1 MGETTAEPATGST
14 AETDRNPGRWRAVVA
29 WTGVTAWGTWAL
41 VRLADGDRLPL
52 IGVPAAPLLALTPYV
67 AAAVPVPIVVALLLR
82 RWRAAVV
89 AGVVAAGLLS
99 AVVPRALGGD
109 QPAARGPV
117 VRVLTANLL
126 FGEADPARLVELVR
140 ETGADVLS
148 LQELRPEAVERYEK
162 AGLTALL
169 PHKALDPR
177 WGAAGSGLYSRHP
190 LRALPSLPRTQMA
203 MPQAE
208 ITLPGGRRI
217 EVTAVHPVPPISSES
232 FRDWKRDLK
241 ALPDARPEAVA
252 SAPAGSS
259 ANQPVRILA
268 GDFNATLDHANLRGV
283 LDRGYADAADRA
295 GAGLVPTWGTTEPRP
310 RITIDHILADSRCA
324 VTKVEVHDLPGS
336 DHRALFAELRLP

>member
-1 MGETTAEPATGST
+1 MGETTAEPATEANGRS
-14 AETDRNPGRWRAVVA
+14 GRWRTVVA
-29 WTGVTAWGTWAL
+29 WTAAGAWGTWAL
-41 VRLADGDRLPL
+41 VRLAGGDRLPV
-52 IGVPAAPLLALTPYV
+52 IQVPAAPLLALTPYV
-67 AAAVPVPIVVALLLR
+67 AATVPVPIIVALLLR

-89 AGVVAAGLLS
+89 AGVVAAGLLV

-109 QPAARGPV
+109 QPSAGGPV

-140 ETGADVLS
+140 NTQADVLS
-148 LQELRPEAVERYEK
+148 LQELQPEDVERYEQ
-162 AGLTALL
+162 AGLAALL
-169 PHKALDPR
+169 PHKVVDTR

-217 EVTAVHPVPPISSES
+217 EVTAVHPVPPISAES
-232 FRDWKRDLK
+232 FRDWKRDLN
-241 ALPDARPEAVA
+241 ALPEARPKNVA
-252 SAPAGSS
+252 SPAGA

-268 GDFNATLDHANLRGV
+268 GDFNATLDHANLRGII
-283 LDRGYADAADRA
+283 DRGYADAADRA

-310 RITIDHILADSRCA
+310 PITIDHILVDNRCA
-324 VTKVEVHDLPGS
+324 VSKVAVHDLPGS
-336 DHRALFAELRLP
+336 DHRAVFAELRLP